1 MSPDA
6 LQMESSISDEAYQDY
21 ILPGVSRTF
30 ALTIPQ
36 LPPALQTSV
45 TNAYL
50 LCRIADTIEDE
61 PALSPTASLHFLQ
74 RFVAVLYG
82 NEPAAALAQDLV
94 PQLSNETLAAEHDL
108 VANMERVV
116 RVTNRLDAQQRLA
129 IQRCVEV
136 MAGGMHQFQQTASL
150 RGVPRLSDL
159 DDYCYYV
166 AGVVGQMLTELFC
179 GYSAAIGQ
187 HRAQMHELDVSFAQ
201 GLQMT
206 NILKDVWEDR
216 SRGACWLPQ
225 EVFSRHGIDLGQ
237 LAPGRADARFDAAM
251 RELVG
256 VAHVHLRNALSFTLL
271 IPGQDAGI
279 RRFCLW
285 AIGLAILT
293 LRKITDTPGFTA
305 GKQVKVPRSAVVVTR
320 ITTNISVRN
329 NWMLER
335 LFDIAARGVPLAP
348 AGNRAPPLQA
358 RTAARSRAHARIQST
373 FDARADRSWSPPL
386 RREIRALS
394 RNYRTSDAA
403 INNAT
408 AARNCFRKSSNATS
422 SCR

>member
-6 LQMESSISDEAYQDY
+6 LQKESSISDEAYQDY

-61 PALSPTASLHFLQ
+61 PALSPSASLHFLE

-82 NEPAAALAQDLV
+82 NEPAAGLAQDLV
-94 PQLSNETLAAEHDL
+94 PQLSNETLPAEHDL

-116 RVTNRLDAQQRLA
+116 RVTNRLDPQQRLA

-179 GYSAAIGQ
+179 GYSAEIGR
-187 HRAQMHELDVSFAQ
+187 HRAEMHELDVSFAQ

-237 LAPGRADARFDAAM
+237 LAPGQADARFDAAM

-271 IPGQDAGI
+271 IPGKDAGI

-285 AIGLAILT
+285 AIGLAVLT
-293 LRKITDTPGFTA
+293 LRKITETPGFTA
-305 GKQVKVPRSAVVVTR
+305 GKQVKVPRSAVVMTR

-348 AGNRAPPLQA
+348 PGTVRRPSRPALLHVAAPTPDYNHALRPVQIDRGA
-358 RTAARSRAHARIQST
+358 RRSEG
-373 FDARADRSWSPPL
+373 RS
-386 RREIRALS
+386 AL
-394 RNYRTSDAA
+394 
-403 INNAT
+403 
-408 AARNCFRKSSNATS
+408 
-422 SCR
+422 

>member
-36 LPPALQTSV
+36 LPPALRTSV

-82 NEPAAALAQDLV
+82 NEPAAVLAQDLV
-94 PQLSNETLAAEHDL
+94 PQLSNETLPAERDL

-116 RVTNRLDAQQRLA
+116 RVTDRLDAQQRLA

-179 GYSAAIGQ
+179 GYSAKIGL
-187 HRAQMHELDVSFAQ
+187 HRAEMHELDVSFAQ

-237 LAPGRADARFDAAM
+237 LAPGQADARFDAAM
-251 RELVG
+251 HELVG

-293 LRKITDTPGFTA
+293 LRKITATPGFTS
-305 GKQVKVPRSAVVVTR
+305 GKQVKVPRSAVAVTR

-348 AGNRAPPLQA
+348 PGTVRRPSRPALLHVASPTPEYNHALRPVQIDRGA
-358 RTAARSRAHARIQST
+358 RRSEG
-373 FDARADRSWSPPL
+373 RS
-386 RREIRALS
+386 AL
-394 RNYRTSDAA
+394 
-403 INNAT
+403 
-408 AARNCFRKSSNATS
+408 
-422 SCR
+422 